1 MSSSPASPLLGR
13 ASLNMRLQASEV
25 AGTSS
30 DSNRANSES
39 FPRNSS
45 RPHHHRRSSSQAV
58 RLLRQESTRVRNNV
72 VDRFQRDLLPAGRF
86 LTVLLVTSEL
96 AAELLVLVVSWNKSC
111 DRPLHFW
118 ICVLI
123 FIQLFSLVLNLVGSR
138 YSRVFASLE
147 NISQEEGMIH
157 ETDSSS
163 GVLFRAENIYHGLP
177 SGSSQVGETE
187 SLEESGNTI
196 FESMYHNELVS
207 RWLRLLNAFYLVWF
221 IVGSIWLSECETC
234 NKTAPHLYRLVLAL
248 VVIYYALLGLPL
260 ACFCLIMCCLPLFI
274 RLLLPYAESTQR
286 RRGRAATAEQINHLP
301 CSSYVRGSFEREE
314 DTSCVICLTDYIEG
328 DMIRH
333 LPCKHHYHKKCIDE
347 WLALDKSC
355 PLCKKDIDSREEIV

>member
-1 MSSSPASPLLGR
+1 MSSSPTSPLLGR
-13 ASLNMRLQASEV
+13 ERGASWNMRPQGSNV
-25 AGTSS
+25 TGTST
-30 DSNRANSES
+30 DSRVTLES
-39 FPRNSS
+39 PRNIS
-45 RPHHHRRSSSQAV
+45 RAHHHRRSSSQAV

-72 VDRFQRDLLPAGRF
+72 VDRFQRDLLPAGRL

-96 AAELLVLVVSWNKSC
+96 TAELLVLLFSWKQTC

-138 YSRVFASLE
+138 YSRVFASGSLE
-147 NISQEEGMIH
+147 SLSEEERVDAG
-157 ETDSSS
+157 SS
-163 GVLFRAENIYHGLP
+163 GVLFRAENIYQGP
-177 SGSSQVGETE
+177 SEIGASF
-187 SLEESGNTI
+187 EEGGNTL

-234 NKTAPHLYRLVLAL
+234 NKTAPRLYRLVLAL

-286 RRGRAATAEQINHLP
+286 RRGRAATLEQINSLP
-301 CSSYVRGSFEREE
+301 CSSYVHGSFEREE
-314 DTSCVICLTDYIEG
+314 DTSCVICLTDYIDG

-355 PLCKKDIDSREEIV
+355 PLCKKDIDCREDIA